1 MNSPNP
7 TFPSPRSGALR
18 LTILICGFFSSLCA
32 ARAQVGTGWTQYSPT
47 RTIQQVNGSDV
58 AKYTNSGG
66 VETFII
72 LPGSNRCE
80 ARVNNNYTS
89 GQRQFQGEVRVS
101 NPTNSQAI
109 HQKFPHV
116 LVRGFSASGGQI
128 RLQSAT
134 TLISGCYGKWVRL
147 NSVHNVST
155 HLVDIYINGSKKAT
169 ANDGDNGDGVTHYHK
184 YGVYGTLNTSSAKS
198 EWRSVKYFRK

>member
-1 MNSPNP
+1 MSSKIP
-7 TFPSPRSGALR
+7 TSCRLGLTTFRLGAFVL
-18 LTILICGFFSSLCA
+18 LAFGVLSSTS
-32 ARAQVGTGWTQYSPT
+32 AQVGTGWTQYYPT

-66 VETFII
+66 IETFVI

-101 NPTNSQAI
+101 NPTDSQAI

-134 TLISGCYGKWVRL
+134 TLISNCYGTWVRL

-155 HLVDIYINGSKKAT
+155 GIVDIYINGSKKAS
-169 ANDGDNGDGVTHYHK
+169 ADDGGSGLTHYHK
-184 YGVYGTLNTSSAKS
+184 YGVYGTLHTSSAKS
-198 EWRSVKYFRK
+198 EWRNVKYYKK

>member
-1 MNSPNP
+1 VGRGVREFFHNKGIEPMDHKNL
-7 TFPSPRSGALR
+7 PRRLFGFTAPRLAALA
-18 LTILICGFFSSLCA
+18 LTATLTGFSTVH
-32 ARAQVGTGWTQYSPT
+32 AQVGSGWTQYSPT
-47 RTIQQVNGSDV
+47 KTIQQVNGSNV

-101 NPTNSQAI
+101 NPTDSQAI

-134 TLISGCYGKWVRL
+134 TLISGCYGTWVRL

-155 HLVDIYINGSKKAT
+155 HIVDIYINGTKKAS
-169 ANDGDNGDGVTHYHK
+169 ANDGDD
-184 YGVYGTLNTSSAKS
+184 KS
-198 EWRSVKYFRK
+198 EWRNVKFFRK

>member
-1 MNSPNP
+1 MTTKTAALGFAP
-7 TFPSPRSGALR
+7 TPSR
-18 LTILICGFFSSLCA
+18 LTALAIGLLGVVSSLH
-32 ARAQVGTGWTQYSPT
+32 AQVGSGWTQYYPT
-47 RTIQQVNGSDV
+47 KTIQQVNGSDV

-101 NPTNSQAI
+101 APTDSQAI

-116 LVRGFSASGGQI
+116 LVRGFSTSGGQI

-134 TLISGCYGKWVRL
+134 TMISGCYGTWVRL
-147 NSVHNVST
+147 NSAHNVST

-169 ANDGDNGDGVTHYHK
+169 ANDGGSGLTHYHK
-184 YGVYGTLNTSSAKS
+184 YGVYGTLHTSSAKS
-198 EWRSVKYFRK
+198 EWRSVKFFRK